1 MRADAWLKKD
11 RLLKDSCIKEA
22 SRELSRYMQ
31 VIIML
36 WIDQDIDNSDPDEE
50 GPEHDPDHFTP
61 DGKRWRW

>member
-1 MRADAWLKKD
+1 
-11 RLLKDSCIKEA
+11 
-22 SRELSRYMQ
+22 MQ
-31 VIIML
+31 VITML